1 VVMKEKDDLEKR
13 RAEAEVLRA
22 AAEQRAEEL
31 GEAAQTPPR
40 RPRKSESLDA
50 EYEQVMAMLS
60 PMPQSAGKQMLEAYQ
75 TLAADSPGP
84 PGTPLPSSPTRTDTL
99 QELQAKADACIL
111 SRNYHDAEELFV
123 AALELQPDDPD
134 LQEGLA
140 SARSLLKQQPFESP
154 RKPSSPQ
161 PTDRSMSS
169 APLSPGAEATIE
181 SLHETAQAFFSDK
194 DYTSAIEH
202 FRMGLIQDPENTRLS
217 QGLAIAEATRARVVD
232 KLKASG
238 KACASAGDH
247 ANAAI
252 HFQEALKYDADDSS
266 LKEALGV
273 ARAHASARLQPD
285 TGADQRNPEAKQLQR
300 AGEIAFASQQYSEA
314 VQHFTAAA
322 KLDPTDAEVQEA
334 LELAITTKTSRVKAL
349 TKSAGEHRAA
359 HRFNEAVSDFEEA
372 ASIDGDDVELTEAL
386 AVARTERTQH
396 LSKLQTDAEHFL
408 STKEY
413 TQAVREFTAAL
424 AYDPTSTQLHSGL
437 TAAKAAIER
446 IVQKNRMLGE
456 NCLAQ
461 QDWHGALEHFEAALV
476 YDQFDER
483 LLNGQSR
490 AEHSL
495 AVEQARN
502 EQQLKEIMQRGETAF
517 AAKDYAD
524 AVGHFSHALELHPEH
539 PEALESLSVVNQ
551 TRKEESER
559 LQLAGAEAFHDG
571 RFGDA
576 VAHLREASTFSEDP
590 AVSEQLEQV
599 LAAQAALVQQC
610 QSEAQDLSQASE
622 FGQAVERLAGALKH
636 DPHNPQLLRD
646 LEVAQTAHRE
656 QSEHLKRTGE
666 RSLLDKVSLHSPK
679 HLLPALMP
687 AMRRTIVQLQTPLHR
702 RPSWIRKTVKL
713 PQLWRR
719 RHRWLKRSSC
729 GYGTTATPTVVLKTS
744 VRR

>member
-1 VVMKEKDDLEKR
+1 
-13 RAEAEVLRA
+13 
-22 AAEQRAEEL
+22 
-31 GEAAQTPPR
+31 
-40 RPRKSESLDA
+40 
-50 EYEQVMAMLS
+50 
-60 PMPQSAGKQMLEAYQ
+60 
-75 TLAADSPGP
+75 
-84 PGTPLPSSPTRTDTL
+84 
-99 QELQAKADACIL
+99 
-111 SRNYHDAEELFV
+111 
-123 AALELQPDDPD
+123 
-134 LQEGLA
+134 
-140 SARSLLKQQPFESP
+140 
-154 RKPSSPQ
+154 
-161 PTDRSMSS
+161 
-169 APLSPGAEATIE
+169 
-181 SLHETAQAFFSDK
+181 
-194 DYTSAIEH
+194 
-202 FRMGLIQDPENTRLS
+202 
-217 QGLAIAEATRARVVD
+217 
-232 KLKASG
+232 
-238 KACASAGDH
+238 
-247 ANAAI
+247 
-252 HFQEALKYDADDSS
+252 
-266 LKEALGV
+266 
-273 ARAHASARLQPD
+273 
-285 TGADQRNPEAKQLQR
+285 
-300 AGEIAFASQQYSEA
+300 
-314 VQHFTAAA
+314 
-322 KLDPTDAEVQEA
+322 
-334 LELAITTKTSRVKAL
+334 
-349 TKSAGEHRAA
+349 
-359 HRFNEAVSDFEEA
+359 
-372 ASIDGDDVELTEAL
+372 SIDGDDVELTEAL

-636 DPHNPQLLRD
+636 DPDNPQLLRD
-646 LEVAQTAHRE
+646 LEVAQAAHRE

-713 PQLWRR
+713 PQLW
-719 RHRWLKRSSC
+719 
-729 GYGTTATPTVVLKTS
+729 
-744 VRR
+744 